1 MARAFAFHYE
11 RSVQRSIA
19 MSATATS
26 PAKTAAAL
34 GADLRTGRLDAVELT
49 EQTLAAINSHGD
61 KAIFIEVFGG
71 RARRE
76 AAAAA
81 ARLKAGRPLSPLD
94 GVPAAWK
101 DLFDVEGRVTT
112 AGSVVLKSNPSA
124 ARDAPLLAAG
134 AAAGLVTIGT
144 TNMTEFAFSGI
155 R

>member
-1 MARAFAFHYE
+1 
-11 RSVQRSIA
+11 
-19 MSATATS
+19 MSATPTS

-34 GADLRTGRLDAVELT
+34 GADLRAGRGDAVELA

-61 KAIFIEVFGG
+61 KAIFIDVLAA

-101 DLFDVEGRVTT
+101 DLFDVEGRTTT
-112 AGSVVLKSNPSA
+112 AGSLVLKSNPPS
-124 ARDAPLLAAG
+124 ARD
-134 AAAGLVTIGT
+134 
-144 TNMTEFAFSGI
+144 